1 MKTLEDI
8 KKHLS
13 KYDKNQVINV
23 LCENSMLYLLG
34 REMRLDESCYINKE
48 YYFLKMLFYCFKK
61 ELSLICKTF
70 EDNTIQYIAFKG
82 IVLSNCLYRNVEDRF
97 ASDIDVYVCEND
109 YDRAFRMLQNI
120 GFEIVDSDVLNNKHH
135 LAMKKGLVLLE
146 LHKNILN
153 PLLNIDETY
162 LRMNTI
168 DQIVFDRTITT
179 FNETATLLHMLYHLY
194 MDMII
199 GPQFVK
205 AVYAKNLLLSK
216 KFLFRAYEIALYIEK
231 YFDKINWQDIINDIL
246 KQNLKSYFKS
256 MIHGILNIFPQV
268 FPEFFVKAIYEKDY
282 EMILDDVDQM
292 FCEYLVTHND
302 YECAELVE
310 KFINEKWNGRE
321 VLNLT
326 EKTEKTFLIP
336 YHHWKVEE
344 EFENDADFKCT
355 CTVINRS
362 NKIEVFFEVLQEDIC
377 FSEENQLDDSETD
390 GIHLF
395 LCSTH
400 KFLYR
405 SIFLFPKIICGETK
419 VIAIDAVTNE
429 GVEDLICNL
438 EITSNGYHL
447 GIFLNAPFIKKNL
460 LESNFYLGA
469 IAAKCCPNTGK
480 RIRELTMSPRV
491 EYWYSPTWFAKVE
504 W

>member
-1 MKTLEDI
+1 MGVNKTFIEYVFRTHNCTEVAEIIQTNNLSYILEQELPEI
-8 KKHLS
+8 K
-13 KYDKNQVINV
+13 
-23 LCENSMLYLLG
+23 
-34 REMRLDESCYINKE
+34 LDFFLKKE
-48 YYFLKMLFYCFKK
+48 YYEKAILKRKEFYKVIEILDK
-61 ELSLICKTF
+61 NKI
-70 EDNTIQYIAFKG
+70 NYITFKG
-82 IVLSNCLYRNVEDRF
+82 IVLANRLYDKWFVRKYGDV
-97 ASDIDVYVCEND
+97 DIYIEND
-109 YDRAFRMLQNI
+109 KFCQALEAFRGVHFYVAREN
-120 GFEIVDSDVLNNKHH
+120 GLNNKHH
-135 LAMKKGLVLLE
+135 VVLSNGKVIVE
-146 LHKNILN
+146 LHRNILN
-153 PLLNIDETY
+153 PQLKIDETY
-162 LRMNTI
+162 LRNNLLTRVI
-168 DQIVFDRTITT
+168 FEQKITT
-179 FNETATLLHMLYHLY
+179 FNETATFLHLLYHLY
-194 MDMII
+194 MDMVI

-205 AVYAKNLLLSK
+205 TIYEKKISMSK
-216 KFLFRAYEIALYIEK
+216 KFFFRAYEIALYSEK
-231 YFDKINWQDIINDIL
+231 YYDQINWKDIIIDIQR
-246 KQNLKSYFKS
+246 QNLKSYFKS
-256 MIHGILNIFPQV
+256 MIHGILNIFPQA
-268 FPEFFVKAIYEKDY
+268 FPEFFIEAINEKDY
-282 EMILDDVDQM
+282 EMTLEDVDQI
-292 FCEYLVTHND
+292 FCEYFVKHND
-302 YECAELVE
+302 YECTELIE
-310 KFINEKWNGRE
+310 KFINEKWNGSE
-321 VLNLT
+321 KLNLT
-326 EKTEKTFLIP
+326 ENSQETFSIR

-362 NKIEVFFEVLQEDIC
+362 NKIEMFFEVLQEDIC